1 MEGAVVLVGL
11 DHGVVAVVADQE
23 VGAVVVGDA
32 AEEGVTAHVAL
43 VQQVRQHGGGR
54 RLAMRARDAE
64 SALAAG
70 ELAQQLGA
78 LDHAV
83 ALGAVVA

>member
-11 DHGVVAVVADQE
+11 DDGVVAVVADQE

-32 AEEGVTAHVAL
+32 AEEG
-43 VQQVRQHGGGR
+43 RQPAWLWCSRCASMVSR

-64 SALAAG
+64 PALAAG